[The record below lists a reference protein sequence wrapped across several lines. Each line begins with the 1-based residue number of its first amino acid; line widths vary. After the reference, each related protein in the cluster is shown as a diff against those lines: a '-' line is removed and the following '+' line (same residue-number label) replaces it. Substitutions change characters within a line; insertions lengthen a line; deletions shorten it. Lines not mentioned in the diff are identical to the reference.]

1 MSLYTSVDTLNE
13 MWCLRV
19 WVLNQY
25 NILELEVYKAVVL
38 PILLEG
44 NETGK
49 RTRTMGIITA
59 GEPRISDWF
68 QNLAFLSTFEAI
80 LLKNF
85 SLAPLANLF
94 SYYLSSSP
102 PYFTIY
108 FNFAYVFGK
117 NYDLNYFALPRRET
131 DVTPLYKVHRFN
143 NTNSNA
149 VYPGIPLIE
158 MESLVGCELRFFCIT
173 FYPFSVFRIFYIQ
186 PRPKLVSL
194 GGNELGIFRRPAF
207 LTRRRGV

>member
-1 MSLYTSVDTLNE
+1 MRVD
-13 MWCLRV
+13 
-19 WVLNQY
+19 
-25 NILELEVYKAVVL
+25 
-38 PILLEG
+38 G
-44 NETGK
+44 NVSCEFPS
-49 RTRTMGIITA
+49 TRTKVDFVRVIVQ
-59 GEPRISDWF
+59 P
-68 QNLAFLSTFEAI
+68 
-80 LLKNF
+80 
-85 SLAPLANLF
+85 
-94 SYYLSSSP
+94 
-102 PYFTIY
+102 Y
-108 FNFAYVFGK
+108 FNFVNVFGK

-173 FYPFSVFRIFYIQ
+173 FYPFSVFQIFYIQ

-194 GGNELGIFRRPAF
+194 GGSELGIFCRPVF